1 NKLSLHNDDY
11 VEKIRE
17 IQKLI
22 SAYEKTEIGFG
33 EKLYKDIVQHM
44 KALFKCKNY
53 LQIDTKIDM
62 INNQLHQDIAT
73 NISEAAYL
81 LWLLSRNNIGFTD
94 LKVLHNRFIEK
105 YGFEQLVNVKDLLSD
120 ITGFGTTIF
129 QEDETDGNNIVML
142 KQKFLHA
149 LKNSDEIVINEKD
162 VESLINDNEINH
174 YHAPMSADVYA
185 EIYLGRFYNQYNE
198 LIVISPLTVSFNAGA
213 TFGRFHHLIDT
224 ETLEKLEHEKAHYYQ
239 KMMRDDNVEMISLN
253 NIPKYPRN
261 HNVLTNHDSYEYSLN
276 LGSSNSD
283 SKYEL
288 NLDDIYVGSTFN
300 KLYLYSCQLNKRLL
314 FESNNMFN
322 FLKESNLYRLLRE
335 ISMESVKSIEPMND
349 VSIDSFSYS
358 PRIRYKN
365 VILKPAYW
373 KINEMV
379 LPLPKNEEWDQQFLK
394 YKQQFN
400 IPTMVNLVYGDNKLL
415 LNLSLVNH
423 RYLLMKEY
431 KKHKR
436 VRLVETF
443 LPQSKNDYV
452 YEIVTPVFKKTAY
465 CGPEIEIPNY
475 KNTDIKYDK
484 EWFALH
490 IYIDKSSQN
499 TFIVDKLYPFVK
511 RLKEDKYIDKYFLMR
526 YIKQGDF
533 LKLRLYRNDE
543 NYNEIYSIL
552 KDWLSFVRQTTEV
565 SDYEFVSYEPEFFRY
580 GGKNTINEIESF
592 FEYDTN
598 LAVNIIEK
606 DFKFERPFIVAVSIM
621 YLFEKLAVTFDERM
635 EIVNNYVPTSY
646 KSKEIRP
653 FKNELVM
660 ISNPSNNFENM
671 AKHYSNIY
679 QVLKNGDQIL
689 NNLNEGLK
697 QSLTTKKS
705 RIIGSLIHMRCNR
718 IFGIDKDQETFVLS
732 IVKEIVKTQK
742 HWCGDKND

>member
-1 NKLSLHNDDY
+1 
-11 VEKIRE
+11 KIRE

>member
-1 NKLSLHNDDY
+1 MK
-11 VEKIRE
+11 
-17 IQKLI
+17 
-22 SAYEKTEIGFG
+22 KTEIGFG